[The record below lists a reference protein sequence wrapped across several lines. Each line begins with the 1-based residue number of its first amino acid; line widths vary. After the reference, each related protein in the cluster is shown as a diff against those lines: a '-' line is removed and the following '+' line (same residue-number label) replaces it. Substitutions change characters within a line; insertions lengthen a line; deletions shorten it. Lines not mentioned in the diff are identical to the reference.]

1 MGEKR
6 RGLSPRERSEW
17 FWGWL
22 FIFPTVLGLIVL
34 NIIPIFQTIYQSFF
48 KTGDFG
54 KGNIFVGLKN
64 YQKVF
69 GDQEIWQ
76 ALANTFRYAVVEV
89 PFSIALSLVLA
100 VLLNRKMHGRSFY
113 RTVIFLPM
121 VAAPAAVAL
130 VWRWLFNTEFGL
142 INHVFK
148 SSVSWISDPR
158 IAIYS
163 IAVIGIWSILGYNM
177 VLFLAGLQEIPH
189 DFYEAAEIDG
199 ASGVDSFF
207 HITLP
212 LLSPTIFF
220 VMITRVIGALQVFD
234 LIYMVIDETSPALP
248 KTESLVYLF
257 YRYSF
262 VNKNMGYG
270 STIVVLLLLV
280 TLLITVFQM
289 LAQKKWVYYG

>member
-1 MGEKR
+1 MGEER
-6 RGLSPRERSEW
+6 RGLSPREKSEW

-100 VLLNRKMHGRSFY
+100 VLLNRKMRGRSFY

-148 SSVSWISDPR
+148 SSVSWISDPG

-262 VNKNMGYG
+262 VNKNIGYG

>member
-17 FWGWL
+17 FWGWF

-100 VLLNRKMHGRSFY
+100 VLLNRKMRGRSFY

-148 SSVSWISDPR
+148 SSVSWISDPG

>member
-1 MGEKR
+1 M
-6 RGLSPRERSEW
+6 
-17 FWGWL
+17 
-22 FIFPTVLGLIVL
+22 
-34 NIIPIFQTIYQSFF
+34 
-48 KTGDFG
+48 
-54 KGNIFVGLKN
+54 GLKN

-100 VLLNRKMHGRSFY
+100 VLLNRKMRGRSFY

-148 SSVSWISDPR
+148 SSVSWISDPG